1 MSVTEVN
8 NVQTTAN
15 KPGYL
20 KRARMVCSPI
30 VPGIIR
36 FGKSLV
42 DGQNIYDAAKT
53 VKQEYKAVHE
63 ANKQDLHKA
72 AEFTKKSPFRFGLLG
87 QSIIVIDSIFN
98 K

>member
-20 KRARMVCSPI
+20 KRAGMVCSPI

-72 AEFTKKSPFRFGLLG
+72 AEFRTAHHCSTPHLP
-87 QSIIVIDSIFN
+87 SITTQKV
-98 K
+98 